1 VKCGTTL
8 KAIPDAGN
16 VCVCGFSSQPV
27 VPTTTISPTARVGK
41 LIT

>member
-8 KAIPDAGN
+8 KAICPALGVPAFN
-16 VCVCGFSSQPV
+16 QPSS
-27 VPTTTISPTARVGK
+27 PTTTVAPTARVGK